1 MALIMCTS
9 SVQFSPPLA
18 VDEGF
23 RRQHSRVLVRSVG
36 GGDSVILSQESVEI
50 DGLSCVNDGGKN
62 SGKNVV
68 KELKP
73 LWDDGYGTQTVKDYT
88 EISMDL
94 IKCDGGPPRWFC
106 PVACGLPLNDS
117 PVLLYLP
124 GIDGTGAGLV
134 LHEKALG
141 KVFHVQCFHI
151 PVWDRT
157 PLEGLIEIVEETVM
171 IENASSPNK
180 PIYLLGDSFGG
191 SLALAVAA
199 RNPTIDLVLILA
211 NPTTSYEKSLMQPL
225 LSLVRTLPEEHYGM
239 FPYFTKLLLG
249 DFVKMATIEIN
260 NTNHSWKSFG
270 NIADDAPLLS
280 LLGIILNK
288 DTLTWRLELV
298 ESAAAYANSRLH
310 AITAEVLV
318 LASGKDNLVP
328 SKNEAQRLLRLL
340 KRCDVRSFEENGHA
354 MLLESGVNVLT
365 AIKVAHMYRHSS
377 KYDFF
382 KDFMP
387 PSLTEF
393 KSLPMETWL
402 YRIYMGAAMFST
414 MEDGKIVR
422 GLAGVPNEGAVL
434 AVGNHMLW
442 GFDVF
447 SLTLEFLREKKILLH
462 GLAHPEVYHY
472 KVKDKCDL
480 ETSDYNFKEEYF
492 MVPYTDLMKLYGAIP
507 VTGRNLFRLLSRKS
521 FVLLYPGGAREALHR
536 KGEGCKL
543 FWPDKQEFVR
553 MAVKLGA
560 TIIPFGAIGEDD
572 MSEVRTRSYGLCR
585 AWDSK
590 PGFHHAKKAQLIVD
604 YNEMK
609 RIPFLDQML
618 NEYNKGRKNIRA
630 AMSGDIAE
638 QTIHFPFLFPKIP
651 GRLYYFFGKPI
662 QTKGKENMLDDEDY
676 LQELYIQIKCDV
688 EKCVAYLLEKREEDP
703 YRGVVERVMWQTNSG
718 DLDHIPSFIP

>member
-1 MALIMCTS
+1 MALIVSNS
-9 SVQFSPPLA
+9 SVQLTPLLG
-18 VDEGF
+18 VNEGL
-23 RRQHSRVLVRSVG
+23 RRHHSRVLVRSVG
-36 GGDSVILSQESVEI
+36 GGGDSLMVSQESVRI
-50 DGLSCVNDGGKN
+50 DGVCCVNDGGKK
-62 SGKNVV
+62 SEKNVV
-68 KELKP
+68 EELKP
-73 LWDDGYGTQTVKDYT
+73 LWDDGYGTQTVKDFT

-157 PLEGLIEIVEETVM
+157 PLEGLIQIVEETVM

-180 PIYLLGDSFGG
+180 PIYLFGDSFGG

-199 RNPTIDLVLILA
+199 RNPTIDLILILA
-211 NPTTSYEKSLMQPL
+211 NPTTSYEKSLMHPL
-225 LSLVRTLPEEHYGM
+225 LSLVRALPEEHYGM
-239 FPYFTKLLLG
+239 FPNVARLLMG
-249 DFVKMATIEIN
+249 DFVKMATVEIN
-260 NTNHSWKSFG
+260 NTNHSSSLWKSFG
-270 NIADDAPLLS
+270 NLAEDVPLLS
-280 LLGIILNK
+280 LLGRILNK

-328 SKNEAQRLLRLL
+328 SKNEAQRLSRLL

-354 MLLESGVNVLT
+354 ILLESGVNVLS
-365 AIKVAHMYRHSS
+365 AIKASHTYRHSS

-402 YRIYMGAAMFST
+402 YRLYMGATMFST

-472 KVKDKCDL
+472 KVKHEYDS
-480 ETSDYNFKEEYF
+480 ETSDRKFKEEYF

-521 FVLLYPGGAREALHR
+521 YVLLYPGGAREALHR

-572 MSEVRTRSYGLCR
+572 MSE
-585 AWDSK
+585 
-590 PGFHHAKKAQLIVD
+590 LIID

-609 RIPFLDQML
+609 MIPFLDQMW
-618 NEYNKGRKNIRA
+618 NEYNRGRKNLRE

-638 QTIHFPFLFPKIP
+638 QTIHFPLLFPKIP

-688 EKCVAYLLEKREEDP
+688 EKCVSYLLTKREEDP
-703 YRGVVERVMWQTNSG
+703 YRGIVERVVWQTNYG